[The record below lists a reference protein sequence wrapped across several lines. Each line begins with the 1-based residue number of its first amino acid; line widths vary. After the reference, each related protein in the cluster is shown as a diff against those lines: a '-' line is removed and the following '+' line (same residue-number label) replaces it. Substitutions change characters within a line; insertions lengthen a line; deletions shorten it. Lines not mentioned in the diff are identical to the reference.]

1 MQYLRLNV
9 MNIKIQG
16 GSFLM
21 NTEVK
26 VLENSIVSLT
36 VEVGQ
41 EVVTGA
47 VNKAYNEMK
56 KDFNMPGFRK
66 GKVPKAMI
74 EKMYGPEVFFNK
86 AADIIID
93 ETLATAVEE
102 NKIDMAARLRQG
114 DVEVA
119 EMSKDG
125 MKYIAHITVRPE
137 VELGEYKNLTV
148 EVAKAEVSDEDVDMA
163 INAEAEKNSREITVT
178 DRAVQPQ
185 DKVIIDFEGFVDGEA
200 FEGGKG
206 EDYALVIGSKSF
218 IDNFEDQLIGAEIGK
233 EVEVNVTFP
242 AEYHA
247 ENLAGKPAMFKV
259 TVKEIKVKELPAI
272 NDDFAA
278 DVSEFET
285 LADYKA
291 DIKAKLTTQKE
302 ASYKAEVENQAIQQ
316 AVDNAKLTVPNNM
329 IEDQVDRSIKEFEM
343 RMRQQGLELAQY
355 LQFTGMDMDKF
366 RENFRKDAEFQLRS
380 REVLEA
386 IVKAEEITVTE
397 EEVMA
402 EVEKLATR
410 YKMEVEE
417 LKKSFGAYEREMLSS
432 DLRVQKAADLIT
444 STAKVEAK

>member
-1 MQYLRLNV
+1 
-9 MNIKIQG
+9 
-16 GSFLM
+16 M

-285 LADYKA
+285 LANYKA

>member
-1 MQYLRLNV
+1 
-9 MNIKIQG
+9 
-16 GSFLM
+16 M

-93 ETLATAVEE
+93 KTLATAVEE

>member
-1 MQYLRLNV
+1 
-9 MNIKIQG
+9 
-16 GSFLM
+16 M

-26 VLENSIVSLT
+26 ALENSIVSLT

-41 EVVTGA
+41 EVVATA

-93 ETLATAVEE
+93 ETLGNAVEE
-102 NKIDMAARLRQG
+102 NKIAMAARLRQG

-125 MKYIAHITVRPE
+125 MKYIAHITVKPE

-148 EVAKAEVSDEDVDMA
+148 EVAASEVSDEDVDMA
-163 INAEAEKNSREITVT
+163 INAEAEKNAREVSVT

-185 DKVIIDFEGFVDGEA
+185 DKAIIDFEGFVDGEA

-233 EVEVNVTFP
+233 EVEINVTFP

-247 ENLAGKPAMFKV
+247 ENLAGKPAVFKV

-302 ASYKAEVENQAIQQ
+302 SNYKAEVENQAIQQ

-386 IVKAEEITVTE
+386 VVKAEDITVTE
-397 EEVMA
+397 DEVMA
-402 EVEKLATR
+402 EVAKLAER
-410 YKMEVEE
+410 YKMDVEE
-417 LKKSFGAYEREMLSS
+417 LTKSFGAYEREMLSS
-432 DLRVQKAADLIT
+432 DLRVQKAAELIT
-444 STAKVEAK
+444 STAKVEVK

>member
-1 MQYLRLNV
+1 
-9 MNIKIQG
+9 
-16 GSFLM
+16 M

>member
-1 MQYLRLNV
+1 
-9 MNIKIQG
+9 
-16 GSFLM
+16 M

-26 VLENSIVSLT
+26 VLENSIVALT

-41 EVVTGA
+41 EVVAAA

-66 GKVPKAMI
+66 GKVPKAMV

-93 ETLATAVEE
+93 DTLGKAVEE
-102 NKIDMAARLRQG
+102 NKIAMAARLRQG

-119 EMSKDG
+119 EMSKEG

-148 EVAKAEVSDEDVDMA
+148 EVAKVEVSDENVDMA
-163 INAEAEKNSREITVT
+163 INAEAEKNAREITVA

-185 DKVIIDFEGFVDGEA
+185 DKVVVDFEGFVDGEA

-206 EDYALVIGSKSF
+206 EDYTLVIGSKTF

-242 AEYHA
+242 AEYHSA
-247 ENLAGKPAMFKV
+247 ELAGKPAMFKV

-291 DIKAKLTTQKE
+291 DIKAKLTTEKE
-302 ASYKAEVENQAIQQ
+302 TSYTSEVENQAIQQ
-316 AVDNAKLTVPNNM
+316 AVDNAQLTVPNNM

-343 RMRQQGLELAQY
+343 RMKQQGLELAQY

-380 REVLEA
+380 REVLEK
-386 IVKAEEITVTE
+386 IVAVENIEVTE
-397 EEVMA
+397 EEVLA
-402 EVEKLATR
+402 EVEKLAAR

-432 DLRVQKAADLIT
+432 DLRVQKAAELIT
-444 STAKVEAK
+444 STAKVETK